1 MKRRDLKDIL
11 REVQGEGVKDPETI
25 RQYICALGDRTLFSL
40 MYGDRQRCSEEERY
54 ECWSHLE
61 FVLLAYTYL
70 SDLTEEEIAR
80 CMKRITLKDF
90 LCLVDHLNDR
100 DREPANDLEVRGLL
114 RNDFGMEYMQE
125 AALGFLLKLLLRAKG
140 RGDTDVSNFCMIHAN
155 SMFGVTDE
163 NVSRDASVQKKEIS
177 YNKAEKFTKADKK
190 KKKVETIIDY
200 FYKIQDW
207 VHLNDES
214 WMLEEDISN
223 KRVEFGCLREML
235 VVSMEDF
242 GYRDKFSLPGVL
254 MRCKIIYSNESP

>member
-155 SMFGVTDE
+155 SMFGVTD
-163 NVSRDASVQKKEIS
+163 
-177 YNKAEKFTKADKK
+177 NKAEKLTKADKK

-207 VHLNDES
+207 VHLNDKS
-214 WMLEEDISN
+214 WMLEDISN

-242 GYRDKFSLPGVL
+242 GYGDKFSLPGVL
-254 MRCKIIYSNESP
+254 MRCKIIYQG

>member
-90 LCLVDHLNDR
+90 LCLIDHLNDR
-100 DREPANDLEVRGLL
+100 DMEPANNLEVRGLL
-114 RNDFGMEYMQE
+114 RNDFCMEYMQE

-155 SMFGVTDE
+155 SMFGVTDK
-163 NVSRDASVQKKEIS
+163 Q
-177 YNKAEKFTKADKK
+177 AEKLTKADKK
-190 KKKVETIIDY
+190 KKEVKTIIDY

-207 VHLNDES
+207 THLNDQS
-214 WMLEEDISN
+214 WMLEGDIGN
-223 KRVEFGCLREML
+223 KRVEFGCLRKML
-235 VVSMEDF
+235 VVCMEDF
-242 GYRDKFSLPGVL
+242 GYGDKFSLPGVL

>member
-11 REVQGEGVKDPETI
+11 REVQGEGVKDPEAI

-100 DREPANDLEVRGLL
+100 NMEPANDLEVRGLL

-155 SMFGVTDE
+155 SMFGVTD
-163 NVSRDASVQKKEIS
+163 
-177 YNKAEKFTKADKK
+177 NKAEKLTKADKK

-200 FYKIQDW
+200 FYKIQDGT
-207 VHLNDES
+207 HLNDKS
-214 WMLEEDISN
+214 WMLEGNIGN

-235 VVSMEDF
+235 VVCMEDF

>member
-155 SMFGVTDE
+155 SMFGVTD
-163 NVSRDASVQKKEIS
+163 
-177 YNKAEKFTKADKK
+177 NKAEKLTQADKK

-207 VHLNDES
+207 VHLNDKS
-214 WMLEEDISN
+214 WMLEGDIGN

-235 VVSMEDF
+235 VVCMEDF
-242 GYRDKFSLPGVL
+242 GYGDKFSLPRVL
-254 MRCKIIYSNESP
+254 MRCKIIYQG

>member
-54 ECWSHLE
+54 ECWFHLE

-70 SDLTEEEIAR
+70 SDLTEEEISR

-100 DREPANDLEVRGLL
+100 DMEPANDLEVRGLL

-155 SMFGVTDE
+155 SMFGVTD
-163 NVSRDASVQKKEIS
+163 
-177 YNKAEKFTKADKK
+177 NKAEKFTKADKK
-190 KKKVETIIDY
+190 RKKVETIIDY

-207 VHLNDES
+207 AHLNDKS
-214 WMLEEDISN
+214 WMLEGDIGD

-235 VVSMEDF
+235 VVCMEDF
-242 GYRDKFSLPGVL
+242 GYGDKFSLPGVL
-254 MRCKIIYSNESP
+254 MRCKIIYQG